1 MDACNTTDC
10 HNGNLTS
17 TTDNTRQKDF
27 ETKMADLEAKLKTA
41 GLLDVDG
48 HPVKGTYL
56 TDEVGALYNYEW
68 LLDDGSNGVHN
79 FDYTETMLDN
89 SLAVF
94 P

>member
-1 MDACNTTDC
+1 
-10 HNGNLTS
+10 
-17 TTDNTRQKDF
+17 
-27 ETKMADLEAKLKTA
+27 MATLEAKLKTA

-48 HPVKGTYL
+48 HPAVGTYP

-68 LLDDGSNGVHN
+68 LLDDRSAGVHN
-79 FDYTETMLDN
+79 FDYTETLLAN